1 MERSR
6 ENRRRSRRNQIPDK
20 ILVGLVLAFLF
31 AAGTTAYL
39 TFAAVRGLVA
49 SWNSPEPPA
58 PAVAPVEATPG
69 LPEDL
74 GELGET
80 PLQPDDRPDPK
91 PWDGNSRVTILVM
104 GLDQRDFEAGE
115 GAPRSDTLMLLSL
128 DPETRT
134 AGMLSIP
141 RDLWVSIPGFDSAK
155 VNQAYRYGEL
165 YDVDGGGPGLAM
177 ATVEQLVGLEIDYYA
192 QIDFGAFEQ
201 LIDELGGVKVDV
213 PEEIAVDPL
222 GDNNNKVL
230 QPGVQVLPGDLALA
244 YARARDTAGGDFDRA
259 ARQQQV
265 IMGIRD
271 RVLSSELLPIL
282 IRRAPALY
290 DTISSGVHTN
300 LTLMQIV
307 QLAWLAQQIQ
317 EENIHRGVIGPDQV
331 TFSTSFDGQD
341 ILQPLPEE
349 IRLLADQVFTT
360 TGPIGPAPTEEEAD
374 PQSLMQEE
382 AASISVLN
390 GTRSTGLAAQTA
402 DYLKT
407 QGFNVVEPGNA
418 DELYEQTTLLVYKGK
433 PRTMQ
438 RLAELMAIPGDRIYY
453 RQDDASPVD
462 IVLLLGE
469 DWASTNA
476 LP

>member
-1 MERSR
+1 M
-6 ENRRRSRRNQIPDK
+6 PDK
-20 ILVGLVLAFLF
+20 VLVGLAVAFLF
-31 AAGTTAYL
+31 AAGATAYL
-39 TFAAVRGLVA
+39 TFAAVRDLVA
-49 SWNSPEPPA
+49 SWNAPEVPA

-74 GELGET
+74 GEAGNI
-80 PLQPDDRPDPK
+80 PLQPENRPAPH
-91 PWDGNSRVTILVM
+91 PWDRNSRVTVLVM

-115 GAPRSDTLMLLSL
+115 GAPRSDTLILLSL

-141 RDLWVSIPGFDSAK
+141 RDLWVPIPGFDSAK
-155 VNQAYRYGEL
+155 VNQAYRFGEL
-165 YDVDGGGPGLAM
+165 YDVEGGGPGLAM
-177 ATVEQLVGLEIDYYA
+177 ETVEQLIGLEINYYA

-259 ARQQQV
+259 QRQQQV

-271 RVLSSELLPIL
+271 RVLSSDMLPLL

-290 DTISSGVHTN
+290 DTIASGVDTN
-300 LTLMQIV
+300 LTLLQIV
-307 QLAWLAQQIQ
+307 QLAWLAQQIE

-341 ILQPLPEE
+341 ILQPLPEQ

-360 TGPIGPAPTEEEAD
+360 SGPIAPAPTEAEAD
-374 PQSLMQEE
+374 PQSLMQAE

-390 GTRSTGLAAQTA
+390 GTLTTGLAAQTA
-402 DYLKT
+402 DFLKSE
-407 QGFNVVEPGNA
+407 GFNVVEPGNA
-418 DELYEQTTLLVYKGK
+418 DEIYEQTTLLVYKGK

-438 RLAELMAIPGDRIYY
+438 RLVELMGISGDRIYY

-469 DWASTNA
+469 DWAGTNA